1 MNLANNRL
9 SGTTSICIIEHT
21 AAAATATN
29 IIPAHKQIWYCDI
42 WYSVNGVIAAWA
54 SSLWI

>member
-29 IIPAHKQIWYCDI
+29 IIPAHRQI
-42 WYSVNGVIAAWA
+42 
-54 SSLWI
+54 